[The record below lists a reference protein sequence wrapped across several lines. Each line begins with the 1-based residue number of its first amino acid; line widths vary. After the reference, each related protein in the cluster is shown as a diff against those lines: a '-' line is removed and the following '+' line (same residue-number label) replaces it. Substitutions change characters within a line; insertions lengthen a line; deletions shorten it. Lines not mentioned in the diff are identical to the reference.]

1 MDLNI
6 EKTGKI
12 SLKEFKF
19 FLNFWGMDIAEKDIV
34 SCFNKFDIDGDGLIS
49 YKDFQ
54 QSIGSEM
61 FPAEGLYFRQDVP
74 QQAKI
79 NSC

>member
-12 SLKEFKF
+12 SKRELKFY
-19 FLNFWGMDIAEKDIV
+19 LNFWGIDLNDKEFDLV
-34 SCFNKFDIDGDGLIS
+34 FDKFDLDRDGLIS

-54 QSIGSEM
+54 LSIGSEM
-61 FPAEGLYFRQDVP
+61 FPQEGLYFRQDKP
-74 QQAKI
+74 Q
-79 NSC
+79 

>member
-1 MDLNI
+1 MRKAFMDLNI

-12 SLKEFKF
+12 SKRELKF
-19 FLNFWGMDIAEKDIV
+19 FLNFWGMDDITEEE
-34 SCFNKFDIDGDGLIS
+34 FMHIFKRFDLDGDGLIS

-61 FPAEGLYFRQDVP
+61 FPAEGLYFRQDKVH
-74 QQAKI
+74 
-79 NSC
+79 